1 MAHPL
6 HQVLVLFAAEVRE
19 QLQDMG
25 EALIQLDSDASEA
38 DRKKV
43 LQRVARHAHTMK
55 GNAGSLGLPELETL
69 MHALEAA
76 LEPHKKS
83 GTRLPQSLSQLLLQ
97 ALDAVPPHVDAV
109 IAEQPPP
116 SLKALIT
123 AFETPRQP
131 TPVPQ
136 PAPPPSAPDFLGGEP
151 RPSAP
156 DLLGDGVPMA
166 SAPSLVRP
174 PPDAEDRTPTPAA
187 KDTPISSG
195 KSVVMPRPRAS
206 RGDAAPAAD
215 TLRVSATRVATLDQ
229 KLEELREVRGT
240 MDHRADEVRQLVQR
254 VDAGLEAD
262 GLKLLRD
269 ALRALYRGLSAD
281 SAELAAR
288 LNEASEEVRAI
299 RMLPVATLMPG
310 LRRGVWEHTRQVSK
324 RAELTA
330 SGTDLSLDRRVID
343 EVKEALL
350 HLSRNAIDHGLEDEA
365 RRQALG
371 KPPVGHLHLSAEA
384 RHGRALL
391 TFSDDGAGVDVERV
405 RETAVLRGEL
415 SVEAAKSATAAQL
428 YEVLFSPGFSTAQQV
443 TKTSGRGVGLNVV
456 RENLTRVGG
465 SVRLESTRGQGARFI
480 LDVPLSVASAQA
492 LVVEASA
499 HRVALP
505 LTNVVASQLVAM
517 GTSGLPSL
525 EVSGVV
531 LPVRTLSSIL
541 KLPPPVAPRRLVP
554 VVVLRAQDRLLAV
567 AVDAILGERDVVLR
581 PIPKELSRFPALSS
595 ATQLGDG
602 RLAFV
607 LAPRALVELAGGE
620 RAAAAQP
627 FAETAK
633 RRVIVCDD
641 SLTTRTLHRQVL
653 ESAGFEVDVAPD
665 GEEAYRLLRERGAEL
680 VVSDVRMPR
689 LDGLGLTRRIRQD
702 TRFATLPV
710 ILISSLDTD
719 DDRKRAE
726 DAGASAYV
734 TKQSYQRGELLVIAR
749 RLLDRL

>member
-6 HQVLVLFAAEVRE
+6 HQVLVLFATEVRE

-25 EALIQLDSDASEA
+25 EALIQLDAELPEPE
-38 DRKKV
+38 RKKA

-76 LEPHKKS
+76 LEPSKKS
-83 GTRLPQSLSQLLLQ
+83 GGRLPRSLSQTILQ
-97 ALDAVPPHVDAV
+97 ALDAVPAHVDAV
-109 IAEQPPP
+109 IAEQAP
-116 SLKALIT
+116 SSLRALIA
-123 AFETPRQP
+123 AFEAPHAP

-136 PAPPPSAPDFLGGEP
+136 PPPSAPDAP

-156 DLLGDGVPMA
+156 EFMAESLSLA
-166 SAPSLVRP
+166 SAPSVVRP
-174 PPDAEDRTPTPAA
+174 PPDGEDRTPTPAS
-187 KDTPISSG
+187 KDTPVSSG
-195 KSVVMPRPRAS
+195 KSVVMTRPRPS

-281 SAELAAR
+281 SAELTAR
-288 LNEASEEVRAI
+288 LTEATEEVRAI

-310 LRRGVWEHTRQVSK
+310 LRRGIWEHTRQVGK

-330 SGTDLSLDRRVID
+330 AGTDLSLDRRVVD

-350 HLSRNAIDHGLEDEA
+350 HLSRNAIDHGLEDEQ

-384 RHGRALL
+384 RHGRAVLS
-391 TFSDDGAGVDVERV
+391 FSDDGAGVDVERV
-405 RETAVLRGEL
+405 REAAVLRGEL

-465 SVRLESTRGQGARFI
+465 MVRLESTPGQGTRFV

-499 HRVALP
+499 HRLALP
-505 LTNVVASQLVAM
+505 LTNVVASQLA
-517 GTSGLPSL
+517 GLSAAGLPSV

-541 KLPPPVAPRRLVP
+541 RLPPPVAPKRLVP

-581 PIPKELSRFPALSS
+581 PIPKELGRFPALSS

-607 LAPRALVELAGGE
+607 LAPRALMDLAGAE
-620 RAAAAQP
+620 RVSAAQP
-627 FAETAK
+627 FAEQGR

-665 GEEAYRLLRERGAEL
+665 GEEAYRLLRERGADL

-702 TRFATLPV
+702 TRFAGLPL
-710 ILISSLDTD
+710 ILISSADTE

-749 RLLDRL
+749 RLLERL

>member
-6 HQVLVLFAAEVRE
+6 HQVLILFATEVRE

-25 EALIQLDSDASEA
+25 EALIQLDADDV
-38 DRKKV
+38 DRKPA
-43 LQRVARHAHTMK
+43 LQRLARHAHTMK
-55 GNAGSLGLPELETL
+55 GNAGSLGLPELETM

-76 LEPHKKS
+76 LEPYKKS
-83 GTRLPQSLSQLLLQ
+83 GGKLPQSLSKLLLE
-97 ALDAVPPHVDAV
+97 ALDVVAPHVDAV

-116 SLKALIT
+116 SLKAMIA
-123 AFETPRQP
+123 AFEQPRTP
-131 TPVPQ
+131 TPVP
-136 PAPPPSAPDFLGGEP
+136 ALPPEP

-156 DLLGDGVPMA
+156 DFQDEPVPLA

-174 PPDAEDRTPTPAA
+174 PPELEDRTPTPAS
-187 KDTPISSG
+187 KDTPISS
-195 KSVVMPRPRAS
+195 KSAVMTRPKA
-206 RGDAAPAAD
+206 RGGDGGQAAAD
-215 TLRVSATRVATLDQ
+215 TLRISAARIATLDQ

-240 MDHRADEVRQLVQR
+240 LDHRADEVRQLVQR
-254 VDAGLEAD
+254 LDAGVDAD

-269 ALRALYRGLSAD
+269 AMRAVFRGLNAD

-288 LNEASEEVRAI
+288 LAEATDEVRAI

-310 LRRGVWEHTRQVSK
+310 LRRGVWEHTRQVGK

-330 SGTDLSLDRRVID
+330 AGTDLSLDRRVID
-343 EVKEALL
+343 ELKEALL
-350 HLSRNAIDHGLEDEA
+350 HLSRNAIDHGLEDEL
-365 RRQALG
+365 RRQTVG
-371 KPPVGHLHLSAEA
+371 KPPVGHLHLAVEA

-391 TFSDDGAGVDVERV
+391 TFSDDGAGVDLERV
-405 RETAVLRGEL
+405 REAAVLRGEL
-415 SVEAAKSATAAQL
+415 TVEAAKAASAGQL

-465 SVRLESTRGQGARFI
+465 TVRLESTPGQGSRFV

-499 HRVALP
+499 HRLALP
-505 LTNVVASQLVAM
+505 LTNVVASQLVSLSA
-517 GTSGLPSL
+517 GALPSV

-531 LPVRTLSSIL
+531 LPVRTLSGIL
-541 KLPPPVAPRRLVP
+541 RLPAPAAPRRLAP

-581 PIPKELSRFPALSS
+581 PIPRELARFPALSS

-607 LAPRALVELAGGE
+607 LAPRALVELAGG
-620 RAAAAQP
+620 AQVTAQP
-627 FAETAK
+627 FAETSK

-653 ESAGFEVDVAPD
+653 ESAGFEVETAPD
-665 GEEAYRLLRERGAEL
+665 GEEAYRLLREHGADL
-680 VVSDVRMPR
+680 IVSDVRMPR
-689 LDGLGLTRRIRQD
+689 LDGLGLARRVRQD
-702 TRFATLPV
+702 QRFANLPL

-749 RLLDRL
+749 RLLERL